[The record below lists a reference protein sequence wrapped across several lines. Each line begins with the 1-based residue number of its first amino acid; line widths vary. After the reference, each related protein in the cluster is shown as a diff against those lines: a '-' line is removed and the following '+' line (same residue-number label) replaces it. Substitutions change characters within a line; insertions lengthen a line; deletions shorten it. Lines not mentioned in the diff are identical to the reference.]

1 MLFSMQYVHP
11 PYGFMFADIGE
22 IDLGC
27 FEVLMH
33 EDYLEHDF
41 EW

>member
-1 MLFSMQYVHP
+1 MEYIHP
-11 PYGFMFADIGE
+11 LYRFVLSGLVE

-33 EDYLEHDF
+33 EDYLGHDF